1 MDRHPVPKRIRNLG
15 LPERQPTLGHSLR
28 ESERELEAVQFAGD
42 LLDLTYANTHRFP
55 PPSWV
60 LPDFV
65 AAASGGGMTYTPYR
79 GDQVVRSAVAESV
92 SAFLQIEIDPDR
104 ELILTPGSQAALF
117 VALSATVG
125 EDDAVALVDPDYMS
139 DERILRF
146 LGARIKHIP
155 LRWENPSAPPSIDL
169 DILESAFRDG
179 ASTLV
184 FSNPNNPT
192 GMVLPPNVIQKV
204 AELARSYNAMV
215 IVDEL
220 YSRLVYDDAPFA
232 HLVAEADMR
241 DRCITLLGPSKTES
255 MSGYRVGVAVGPAEL
270 IDRMEDLLGVSVLR
284 APAYAQ
290 HVLTRWLSDDH
301 PFVASRV
308 ADYERLRDR
317 TVETLNASGLLHVRP
332 AGGTAYVF
340 PDASAVGY
348 DEQTIAKALK
358 AEAGLLVNPGYQ
370 FGPRGARHFRICFAQ
385 DETVWDQAM
394 ERMLATLASLRAQ
407 SSTRSASSV
416 AGS

>member
-1 MDRHPVPKRIRNLG
+1 MKLHPIPNRIRNLS
-15 LPERQPTLGHSLR
+15 LPERLPSLGQSLR
-28 ESERELEAVQFAGD
+28 EAERELESVAYSGE

-55 PPSWV
+55 PPSGV
-60 LPDFV
+60 LSDFV

-79 GDQVVRSAVAESV
+79 GDERVRSAVGESL
-92 SAFLQIEIDPDR
+92 SGFLGVDIDPNS

-117 VALSATVG
+117 VALSATAG
-125 EDDAVALVDPDYMS
+125 DSVALVDPDYMS

-146 LGARIKHIP
+146 LGARIQHVP
-155 LRWENPSAPPSIDL
+155 LLWKDFSQPPSIDL
-169 DILESAFRDG
+169 EILETAFRTG

-192 GMVLPPNVIQKV
+192 GMVLPPDVIRKIAGLV
-204 AELARSYNAMV
+204 RTFDATV

-232 HLVAEADMR
+232 HLIAEAGMAE
-241 DRCITLLGPSKTES
+241 RCITLLGPSKTES

-270 IDRMEDLLGVSVLR
+270 IDRMEDVLSVSVLR

-290 HVLTRWLSDDH
+290 HILTKWLSDDH
-301 PFVASRV
+301 SFVATRV
-308 ADYERLRDR
+308 SDYQKLRDH
-317 TVETLNASGLLHVRP
+317 TVETLNASGLLRVRP
-332 AGGTAYVF
+332 AGGTAYLF
-340 PDASAVGY
+340 PDASAVGC

-358 AEAGLLVNPGYQ
+358 CEAGLLVNPGYQ
-370 FGPRGARHFRICFAQ
+370 FGPRGERHFRICFAQ
-385 DETVWDQAM
+385 DETIWDQAL
-394 ERMLATLASLRAQ
+394 ERMLATLGALPEGALKD
-407 SSTRSASSV
+407 SARSV